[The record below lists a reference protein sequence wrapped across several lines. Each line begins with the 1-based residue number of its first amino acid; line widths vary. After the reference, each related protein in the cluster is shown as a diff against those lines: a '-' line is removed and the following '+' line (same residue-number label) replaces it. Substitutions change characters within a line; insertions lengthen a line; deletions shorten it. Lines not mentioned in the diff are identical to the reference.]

1 MNKQYLE
8 VSKYSRKWLL
18 FWMIIHLELYYVQE
32 HLKGLFQRTVCLIW
46 VVEIWKNFCSLK
58 TRGLVGIFFGWLI
71 FVYCLLVCLF
81 WFVSFVCYFFPSSL
95 LQGSCCLIGFLVFW
109 CIIILSYPIGFD
121 VSFTFIVKY
130 QRHCIN
136 KNYPKATSR
145 YIFALRHMHKI

>member
-71 FVYCLLVCLF
+71 FVYFLLVCLF
-81 WFVSFVCYFFPSSL
+81 VLVCFICVLFFSL
-95 LQGSCCLIGFLVFW
+95 LSSAGLLLLNWFPCILMHNYSLISHRIR
-109 CIIILSYPIGFD
+109 C
-121 VSFTFIVKY
+121 FIYFYCEV
-130 QRHCIN
+130 
-136 KNYPKATSR
+136 PE
-145 YIFALRHMHKI
+145 ALYK